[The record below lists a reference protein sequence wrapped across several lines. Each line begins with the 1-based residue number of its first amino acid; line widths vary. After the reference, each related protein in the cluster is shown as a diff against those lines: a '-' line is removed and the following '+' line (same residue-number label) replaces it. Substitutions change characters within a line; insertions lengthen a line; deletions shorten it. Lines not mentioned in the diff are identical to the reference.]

1 MHTMS
6 RTPPSGT
13 IRDQIVM
20 LASRPE
26 GVSSRNLQDEMG
38 LRDYCVPINMQALE
52 YQGRVVRA
60 KADGHRLQW
69 FKHVEHRDAWLTARR
84 DERAAMLAA
93 ETARQQADR
102 ELRQGYAEARRLASE
117 AAKVPKPAK
126 PAKTAQVLTKKL
138 GPPALTNYTAGASKM
153 APKIKDGP
161 VDYSRAKM
169 TIDDRV
175 HPVARWQTQPSQPAP
190 GFSAAGIGRYL

>member
-1 MHTMS
+1 MS

-38 LRDYCVPINMQALE
+38 MRDYCVPINMQALE

-60 KADGHRLQW
+60 KADGIRLQW

-102 ELRQGYAEARRLASE
+102 ELRQGYAAARRLASE

-126 PAKTAQVLTKKL
+126 PAK
-138 GPPALTNYTAGASKM
+138 PAAKPVPVIERSFTAGPSKV
-153 APKIKDGP
+153 APAIKDVP
-161 VDYSRAKM
+161 IDYSRAVYN
-169 TIDDRV
+169 IDDKVR
-175 HPVARWQTQPSQPAP
+175 PTARWQMQPSQPTP
-190 GFSAAGIGRYL
+190 GFSGMGIGRYL